1 MKRYINYSIIY
12 AVLALVG
19 GVFYR
24 EFTKMNGY
32 TAWTSLSV
40 VHTHYFILGMM
51 FFLILGLVSF
61 NVNFK
66 SNFYREF
73 TKMNGYTAWTSLSVV
88 HTHYFILGMMFF
100 LILGLVSFNVNFK
113 SNRAVLFYNVGLNL
127 TAIMLV
133 VRGIV
138 QVLDLNVVSAVISGI
153 AGIGHMILGV
163 SLILI
168 LLDIKKSV

>member
-19 GVFYR
+19 GV
-24 EFTKMNGY
+24 
-32 TAWTSLSV
+32 
-40 VHTHYFILGMM
+40 
-51 FFLILGLVSF
+51 
-61 NVNFK
+61 
-66 SNFYREF
+66 FYREF

-153 AGIGHMILGV
+153 AGIGHIILGV

-168 LLDIKKSV
+168 LALLKVVIIIHVFSFLNFFCFNLLIMVYS

>member
-1 MKRYINYSIIY
+1 MKRYINYSIVY

-24 EFTKMNGY
+24 EFTKMNYY
-32 TAWTSLSV
+32 TGWTTLSV

-51 FFLILGLVSF
+51 FFLMLGVVSM
-61 NVNFK
+61 NVNLK
-66 SNFYREF
+66 
-73 TKMNGYTAWTSLSVV
+73 
-88 HTHYFILGMMFF
+88 I
-100 LILGLVSFNVNFK
+100 
-113 SNRAVLFYNVGLNL
+113 NRAVLFYNIGLNL

-138 QVLDLNVVSAVISGI
+138 QVLDLNVVSAFISGV
-153 AGIGHMILGV
+153 AGIGHIILGV

-168 LLDIKKSV
+168 LLDIKKGCIKG

>member
-1 MKRYINYSIIY
+1 MMKCYMNYSIVY

-24 EFTKMNGY
+24 EFTKLNGY
-32 TAWTSLSV
+32 TNWTTLSV

-51 FFLILGLVSF
+51 FFLILGLI
-61 NVNFK
+61 
-66 SNFYREF
+66 
-73 TKMNGYTAWTSLSVV
+73 SLN
-88 HTHYFILGMMFF
+88 I
-100 LILGLVSFNVNFK
+100 NFK
-113 SNRAVLFYNVGLNL
+113 SNRAVLFYNIGLNL
-127 TAIMLV
+127 MAIMLV

-153 AGIGHMILGV
+153 VGIGHIILGI

-168 LLDIKKSV
+168 LLDIKKGCIKGGL

>member
-1 MKRYINYSIIY
+1 MKRYINYSIVY
-12 AVLALVG
+12 AILALVG

-32 TAWTSLSV
+32 TNWTTLSV

-51 FFLILGLVSF
+51 FFLMLGVVSM
-61 NVNFK
+61 NVNLK
-66 SNFYREF
+66 
-73 TKMNGYTAWTSLSVV
+73 
-88 HTHYFILGMMFF
+88 I
-100 LILGLVSFNVNFK
+100 
-113 SNRAVLFYNVGLNL
+113 NRAVLFYNIGLNL

-138 QVLDLNVVSAVISGI
+138 QVLDLNVVSALISGV
-153 AGIGHMILGV
+153 AGIGHIILGV

-168 LLDIKKSV
+168 LLDIKKGCIKGGL

>member
-1 MKRYINYSIIY
+1 MKRYINYSIVY

-24 EFTKMNGY
+24 EFTKMNYY
-32 TAWTSLSV
+32 TGWTTLSV

-51 FFLILGLVSF
+51 FFLILGLVS
-61 NVNFK
+61 
-66 SNFYREF
+66 
-73 TKMNGYTAWTSLSVV
+73 MNINLK
-88 HTHYFILGMMFF
+88 I
-100 LILGLVSFNVNFK
+100 NQ
-113 SNRAVLFYNVGLNL
+113 AVLFYNIGLNL

-138 QVLDLNVVSAVISGI
+138 QVLDLNVVSAAISGI
-153 AGIGHMILGV
+153 AGIGHIILGV

-168 LLDIKKSV
+168 LLDIKKGCIKGGL

>member
-1 MKRYINYSIIY
+1 MMKRYINYSIVY
-12 AVLALVG
+12 AILALVG

-32 TAWTSLSV
+32 TAWTTLSV

-51 FFLILGLVSF
+51 FFLILGLVS
-61 NVNFK
+61 
-66 SNFYREF
+66 
-73 TKMNGYTAWTSLSVV
+73 MNINLK
-88 HTHYFILGMMFF
+88 I
-100 LILGLVSFNVNFK
+100 
-113 SNRAVLFYNVGLNL
+113 NRAVLFYNIGLNL

-138 QVLDLNVVSAVISGI
+138 QVLGFKVVSTLISGI
-153 AGIGHMILGV
+153 AGIGHIVLGV

-168 LLDIKKSV
+168 LLDIKKACIE